1 MKKIVS
7 LLFLIITLT
16 VTVLFENKIF
26 VNAADDLKII
36 VHYHRFDNNYLNW
49 DLWIWQNQPTPKDG
63 KAFVFTSEDEFG
75 KVAEINLS
83 ELTDYD
89 ALNPATEIGFIVREG
104 SWDAGREPG
113 GDRFIDL
120 SNPNENNEVHVY
132 LITNDESV
140 YLDRALADVSPQFIS
155 SSFSSFTTINFMT
168 TESVINT
175 LQFKESIYVLG
186 DGLEMDITNIVMNP
200 DNRSGSLTL
209 KDTITF
215 EKDYLIGSSNFSK
228 DLLINKSKL
237 FDSDEFASNYV
248 YDGDDLGA
256 IYTKTATT
264 FKVWAPTASKVE
276 VVLYHSGDYRNG
288 FITDTKEPT
297 DLRAV
302 LQMAR
307 SDKGTWLLKVNE
319 DLNGV
324 YYTYKVTF
332 GTRSVEAVDPYAKAV
347 GVNGNRGM
355 VINLES
361 TNPERWVEEKPAFI
375 HYNDAIIYELHIR
388 DLSIHSSSDIQNKGK
403 YLGLIETDT
412 KYNSTKTG
420 LDHLKDLGITHLHLL
435 PTFDHRSIDETNLEI
450 PQYNWGYDPLNFNV
464 PEGSYS
470 SNPTLGEVRINE
482 FKQMVQGLHDNDIRV
497 VMDVVY
503 NHLGDAASSSFEKI
517 VPGYYFRYNNNGE
530 YTNGSGVGNET
541 ASDREMFRKFMI
553 DSLKYWAT
561 EYNID
566 GFRFDLMAVHDIE
579 TMNLIRQ
586 TLNDIDPTILIYG
599 EGWTGGAS
607 PLPENEQ
614 ALRTN
619 VAQMPGIAVFNDIT
633 RDGIKGS
640 VWEDTDKG
648 FIQGTGNAQ
657 DVMFGIVGGIEHPDT
672 SNYWA
677 LSPNQ
682 IVNYVEAHDNLTLWN
697 KLALSLPNAS
707 ENTRLSMDKQ
717 AAAIVLT
724 SQGIPFL
731 HAGQDFLRSKSSG
744 GTFDDNSYNAP
755 DKVNQLRWDYKDE
768 NYQIYEYYKGLIELR
783 KAHPAFKMG
792 NAEEIN
798 KKLRFFDTGVD
809 KVIGYTINDATGDE
823 WDKIVVL
830 FNGNTSGQRYVT
842 LPEAGTYNIVVDL
855 ARAGTETIRTINDS
869 GIELRPNE
877 SIVMYM
883 TDDTTNPINDLTDNK
898 RDISKILIG
907 VSIGVVLLV
916 GAGVSS
922 IYFKNKF

>member
-1 MKKIVS
+1 MKKIVT
-7 LLFLIITLT
+7 LFILMITLT
-16 VTVLFENKIF
+16 FTVLFGNKII

-36 VHYHRFDNNYLNW
+36 VHYHRFDNNYQNW

-63 KAFVFTSEDEFG
+63 KEFEFTSEDEFG
-75 KVAEINLS
+75 KVAEISIS
-83 ELTDYD
+83 EIADYD
-89 ALNPATEIGFIVREG
+89 ALNPSTKVGFIIREG

-120 SNPNENNEVHVY
+120 SNPDENNEVHVY
-132 LITNDESV
+132 IITNDETV
-140 YLDRALADVSPQFIS
+140 YTDRASADVSPQFS
-155 SSFSSFTTINFMT
+155 SASFSSFTTINFTT
-168 TESVINT
+168 TEAVINS
-175 LQFKESIYVLG
+175 LQFQESIYVLEN
-186 DGLEMDITNIVMNP
+186 GLEMDITNVKINA
-200 DNRSGSLTL
+200 DNKSGSLTL
-209 KDTITF
+209 KDTISF
-215 EKDYLIGSSNFSK
+215 ENDYLIGSCNFSK
-228 DLLINKSKL
+228 DLLIVKSKL
-237 FDSDEFASNYV
+237 FDSDDFSNRYV

-256 IYTKTATT
+256 IYTQNATK

-276 VVLYHSGDYRNG
+276 VVLYDTGDYRNG
-288 FITDTKEPT
+288 LITDTFEPT
-297 DLRAV
+297 DLKDV
-302 LQMAR
+302 LEMNR
-307 SDKGTWLLKVNE
+307 SEKGTWSLKVNE

-347 GVNGNRGM
+347 GVNGHRGM
-355 VINLES
+355 VVDLEG
-361 TNPERWVEEKPAFI
+361 TNPERWLEDKPEFI
-375 HYNDAIIYELHIR
+375 NYNDAIIYELHIR
-388 DLSIHSSSDIQNKGK
+388 DLSIHSSSNIQNKGK
-403 YLGLIETDT
+403 YLGLIESGT
-412 KYNSTKTG
+412 KYKSTKTG

-435 PTFDHRSIDETNLEI
+435 PSFDHRSIDETNLDT
-450 PQYNWGYDPLNFNV
+450 PQFNWGYDPLNFNV

-470 SNPTLGEVRINE
+470 SDPTLGEVRVNE

-517 VPGYYFRYNNNGE
+517 VPGYYFRYDNNGG

-579 TMNLIRQ
+579 TMNLIREA
-586 TLNDIDPTILIYG
+586 LNEIDPTILIYG
-599 EGWTGGAS
+599 EGWTGGS
-607 PLPENEQ
+607 TPLPESEQ

-619 VAQMPGIAVFNDIT
+619 VSKMPGIAVFNDIT
-633 RDGIKGS
+633 RDGTKGS
-640 VWEDTDKG
+640 VWSDTDKG
-648 FIQGTGNAQ
+648 FIQGSGHVQ

-672 SNYWA
+672 NKYWA

-697 KLALSLPNAS
+697 KLALSAPDVS
-707 ENTRLSMDKQ
+707 ENARINMDKQ

-731 HAGQDFLRSKSSG
+731 HAGQDFLRSKVSG
-744 GTFDDNSYNAP
+744 GTFEHNSYNAP

-768 NYQIYEYYKGLIELR
+768 NYQVYDYYKGLINLR
-783 KAHPAFKMG
+783 KNHPAFKMG

-798 KKLRFFDTGVD
+798 EKLRFFDTGVD
-809 KVIGYTINDATGDE
+809 QVIGYTINGAKGE
-823 WDKIVVL
+823 VWDKIVIL
-830 FNGNTSGQRYVT
+830 FNGNTSGKRYVN
-842 LPEAGTYNIVVDL
+842 LPEEGTYNIVVDL
-855 ARAGTETIRTINDS
+855 ARAGTETIRTISGS
-869 GIELRPNE
+869 GIELRANE

-883 TDDTTNPINDLTDNK
+883 TDDATTPDITDEK
-898 RDISKILIG
+898 TDISKIMIG
-907 VSIGVVLLV
+907 VSIGVILLA
-916 GAGVSS
+916 GAGVSY
-922 IYFKNKF
+922 IYFKKKS